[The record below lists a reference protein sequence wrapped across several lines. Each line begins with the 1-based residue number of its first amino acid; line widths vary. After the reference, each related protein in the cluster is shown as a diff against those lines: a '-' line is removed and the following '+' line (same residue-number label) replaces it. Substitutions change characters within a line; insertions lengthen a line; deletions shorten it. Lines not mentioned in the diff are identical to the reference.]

1 MLSAFVI
8 EVTYPAEVNFDD
20 IGIATVTMTIVNDFG
35 GELKKEIFRICGN

>member
-1 MLSAFVI
+1 VI